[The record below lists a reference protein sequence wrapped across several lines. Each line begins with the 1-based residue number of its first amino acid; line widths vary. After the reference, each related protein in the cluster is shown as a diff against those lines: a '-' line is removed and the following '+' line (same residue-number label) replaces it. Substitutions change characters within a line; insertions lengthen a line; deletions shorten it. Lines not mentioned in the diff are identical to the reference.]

1 MQAILTLPPNLP
13 AHDPAPNHPV
23 SSRIVAEWPA
33 GTFVE
38 NLAVLPDQSI
48 AVSVLSE
55 ARLDRV
61 SPQGEVK
68 TWRQFTAPPTGLA
81 MSNGH
86 LFVAVGEPG
95 GAPPVLWRF
104 DPSSGEG
111 SPWMTLDG
119 VQFANGLTPFA
130 PGQLLAAESWLGRL
144 VRIDLASRTLSVWLE
159 DERLTRAP
167 GIDFL
172 PGANGVKRFGNEVSV
187 SSNSRALLLRA
198 GVAEDHSAGP
208 LHQIAT
214 RLRVDDFAYDT
225 AGRLYLCT
233 HIGHSL
239 DRLDPDG
246 TRVTLAGVA
255 EGMAGS
261 TACAFHPDGGL
272 YVTTTGGILA
282 PPNAQL
288 EPARLVRLD
297 VEARG
302 HQLDHAWEV
311 NP

>member
-13 AHDPAPNHPV
+13 VHDAAPSHPV
-23 SSRIVAEWPA
+23 PSRIVAEWPV
-33 GTFVE
+33 GTFIE

-61 SPQGEVK
+61 SPQGK
-68 TWRQFTAPPTGLA
+68 MQTWRQFNAPPTGSA
-81 MSNGH
+81 MSSGH

-95 GAPPVLWRF
+95 GAPPVLWRL
-104 DPSSGEG
+104 DPASGEG

-130 PGQLLAAESWLGRL
+130 PGQLLLAESWLGRL
-144 VRIDLASRTLSVWLE
+144 LRIDLASRTVSVWLE
-159 DERLTRAP
+159 DERLTRSP

-172 PGANGVKRFGNEVSV
+172 PGANGVKRFGNEVTV
-187 SSNSRALLLRA
+187 SSNSRALMLRA
-198 GVAEDHSAGP
+198 AVAGDNSAGP
-208 LHQIAT
+208 LEQLAT
-214 RLRVDDFAYDT
+214 RVRVDDFAYDQT
-225 AGRLYLCT
+225 GSLYLCT

-246 TRVTLAGVA
+246 TRITLAGVA
-255 EGMAGS
+255 EGLAGS

-282 PPNAQL
+282 PPNGRL

-297 VEARG
+297 VGAQG
-302 HQLDHAWEV
+302 HSLDHAWER
-311 NP
+311 NA